1 MSIKSSDYNID
12 MRMRLWFTNKLCITL
27 FFLSLNM
34 CISVLFWSNNLHC
47 WYRNTSYMNVFGWL
61 LNIKGLLVTLSLMW
75 LSTVLHTF
83 SLFRLPVFCA
93 VNCSFCAV
101 NCAYFQLQKPFNY
114 QNVSWRNDGY
124 LSVFFNF
131 FNFMKYYAFSAIFF
145 TFWHFNYLRHCN

>member
-1 MSIKSSDYNID
+1 

-114 QNVSWRNDGY
+114 QNVQLLTKWW
-124 LSVFFNF
+124 LSLCVFQLFQLYEVLRF
-131 FNFMKYYAFSAIFF
+131 FCYFLYILTLQLLK
-145 TFWHFNYLRHCN
+145 TL